1 MQSGKAPGPDG
12 YPIEFYKKFSDKLT
26 TILLNMFNDSLFRGS
41 LPQTLTEASITLLL
55 KPGKDSTECGS
66 YRPNALLNCDVK
78 ILAKALALRLETT
91 IHNVISA
98 DQNGFIPGHS
108 FTNIR
113 RLLNVIYSPA
123 SSAVPEVVI
132 ELDAEKAFDRVE
144 WGFLFA
150 CLKKFGYGP
159 NFISSIKLLYTLPR
173 ASVTTNG
180 KRSKYFQLSR
190 GTRQGSPISPLLFAL
205 ALEPL
210 SLTLQ
215 TSLAI
220 DGIHRRGREHRLS
233 LYADDLLLYVSDPV
247 SCAPHIIHSLRRFG
261 VLSGYKLNFSKS
273 ECYPVND
280 LALQIKDGILPFKL
294 ARNGFKYLGINITRD
309 MQSLYQENFCLL
321 FEKVKSDLKKWKP
334 LHLSLAG
341 KVNCIKMNVLPK
353 FLYLFQCIPLYLPKS
368 FFLNLLT
375 KL

>member
-1 MQSGKAPGPDG
+1 M
-12 YPIEFYKKFSDKLT
+12 
-26 TILLNMFNDSLFRGS
+26 
-41 LPQTLTEASITLLL
+41 
-55 KPGKDSTECGS
+55 
-66 YRPNALLNCDVK
+66 
-78 ILAKALALRLETT
+78 
-91 IHNVISA
+91 ISA
-98 DQNGFIPGHS
+98 DQNGFIPGRHS

-132 ELDAEKAFDRVE
+132 ALDAEKAFDWVE
-144 WGFLFA
+144 WSFLFA

-159 NFISSIKLLYTLPR
+159 NFISWIKLLYTSPK
-173 ASVTTNG
+173 ASVTTNS

-190 GTRQGSPISPLLFAL
+190 GTRQGCPISPLLFAL

-210 SLTLQ
+210 SLTFQ
-215 TSLAI
+215 TSPAI

-247 SCAPHIIHSLRRFG
+247 SCAPYIIHTLRRFG
-261 VLSGYKLNFSKS
+261 GLSGYKLNFSIS
-273 ECYPVND
+273 ECYPVNN
-280 LALQIKDGILPFKL
+280 LALQIKDGILPFKF

-321 FEKVKSDLKKWKP
+321 FEKVKLDLKKWKP

-341 KVNCIKMNVLPK
+341 KSIVLR
-353 FLYLFQCIPLYLPKS
+353 
-368 FFLNLLT
+368 
-375 KL
+375 